1 MVSIIIP
8 TFNAGKTLQASLDSV
23 LGQDYRDFEVL
34 IMDGVSRDGTLAIAG
49 EAARLDPR
57 VRIVSSPDKGVYD
70 AMNKGIQESRGK
82 WLYFLGSDDFLSHP
96 GILYSIFMQAAPNHF
111 DLIYGNVVSPSYK
124 GLYDGEFNLDKLLL
138 RNISH
143 QAIFYRRSIF
153 DYAPAYNLRYKGYAD
168 WDLNIRLFTDNR
180 TRISYVGGTIAR
192 FGPGG
197 LSSRHD
203 VPFLQEVLFPESVRR
218 LQQTGLRR
226 LRSILFYDHWWRLLR
241 NANFRNSDGGRNP
254 GALPDTGPIRNTSPL
269 RAYAPIPRPIA
280 AMASWQER
288 CSPRLLKIGICSK
301 IIMFASYLS
310 NLLTGALK

>member
-1 MVSIIIP
+1 MQTPYLTIIIP
-8 TFNAGKTLQASLDSV
+8 TFNAEKTLQASLDSV
-23 LGQDYRDFEVL
+23 LCQDYRDFEVL

-82 WLYFLGSDDFLSHP
+82 WLYFLGSDDFLYDP
-96 GILYSIFMQAAPNHF
+96 AILSSIFMQAAPDHF

-124 GLYDGEFNLDKLLL
+124 GLYDGEFDLDKLLL

-143 QAIFYRRSIF
+143 QAIFYQRGIF
-153 DYAPAYNLRYKGYAD
+153 DYAPAYNIRYKGYAD

-203 VPFLQEVLFPESVRR
+203 VAFLQEVLFPESVRR
-218 LQQTGLRR
+218 LQQTGLRP
-226 LRSILFYDHWWRLLR
+226 LRSILRYDWWWRLLR
-241 NANFRNSDGGRNP
+241 NAEFGP
-254 GALPDTGPIRNTSPL
+254 GMLPAAPAALPITPGV
-269 RAYAPIPRPIA
+269 AAIPTPVARMFA
-280 AMASWQER
+280 WQQKMPR
-288 CSPRLLKIGICSK
+288 RLLKTGIFSK
-301 IIMFASYLS
+301 ICMFASYLS
-310 NLLTGALK
+310 HRLTGAL